1 VTRSKEIKGSWCSKG
16 SALYLNSSKSS
27 LLIVNSS
34 TLLSHIQSFDISLS
48 IPFLALPL
56 LRFLMFRLTL
66 HGYSSH
72 TWPSNIGL
80 FTPVYIFF
88 ILFSCCQKLLTSQLL
103 VISLSLITPMSSIF
117 QFLINNSLIMYCV
130 FKILSSY
137 CVRKYDHL
145 YYQRSTWLRM

>member
-1 VTRSKEIKGSWCSKG
+1 VTRSQEIKGSRCSKG

-56 LRFLMFRLTL
+56 LRFLMFRLIL

-88 ILFSCCQKLLTSQLL
+88 IPFSCQKLLTSQLL

-117 QFLINNSLIMYCV
+117 RLLINNSLIMYCV

-137 CVRKYDHL
+137 CVRKYDYL